1 MSCAVLSAVVS
12 LGWSRVGLDFCHS
25 ASWPTKHR
33 DLDWNT
39 SCSWARLVVQKE
51 SIGRGSLQVSLGNIT
66 ADTATNC
73 GVTHNIYIYMYIYIY
88 ILYTF
93 FPWIKLRFSGSS
105 CSVNSSYALPG
116 FFFSG
121 AQASKSSRLAPL
133 CNMPAEYPSCLSVV
147 RVTIGGE

>member
-51 SIGRGSLQVSLGNIT
+51 PIGRGSLQVSLGNIT

-73 GVTHNIYIYMYIYIY
+73 GVTHI
-88 ILYTF
+88 
-93 FPWIKLRFSGSS
+93 GSE
-105 CSVNSSYALPG
+105 LPELQG
-116 FFFSG
+116 VE
-121 AQASKSSRLAPL
+121 KSNQQLKGVKPGVERTD
-133 CNMPAEYPSCLSVV
+133 V
-147 RVTIGGE
+147 

>member
-1 MSCAVLSAVVS
+1 M
-12 LGWSRVGLDFCHS
+12 DFCHN
-25 ASWPTKHR
+25 ASWPTTHR
-33 DLDWNT
+33 DLDRNI
-39 SCSWARLVVQKE
+39 SCSWAKLVVQK
-51 SIGRGSLQVSLGNIT
+51 G
-66 ADTATNC
+66 
-73 GVTHNIYIYMYIYIY
+73 IYRARQPSGEFGKHHCRYRYQLWGHSQYIYIY
-88 ILYTF
+88 IYICIYIYIFIYYILF

>member
-1 MSCAVLSAVVS
+1 MEQGGTWTFAITRRGRRHIEIWIGTSVVPGQS
-12 LGWSRVGLDFCHS
+12 LWC
-25 ASWPTKHR
+25 K
-33 DLDWNT
+33 
-39 SCSWARLVVQKE
+39 KE
-51 SIGRGSLQVSLGNIT
+51 SIGRGSPQVSLGNIT